1 MSLNT
6 FNKRARI
13 NVSLLIS
20 GTGQFSPF
28 VGEENVPVDWTIE
41 GTVRQGE
48 FVEELTVKEETCG
61 VPYGSEK
68 MFRSFGILPG
78 STGNTSGSIATG
90 QVPTQLNILFNRENL
105 GPWIVNT
112 SPVLSPNG
120 YANDAQVIDG
130 YYVVAQPEDAGID
143 DPIEIDPPIDG
154 LSRVYPG
161 DYVVTTGTGA
171 GLQWQYVP
179 QIRYPKPD
187 RTYFWTPNTSPELES
202 GGIADGELVLP
213 GTVMIPTADY
223 FIEDAADYIDGFYY
237 FSAGNGVLFR
247 GDVWAPLTPNP
258 TVYQP
263 EEGPPE
269 FWFDLLSYGSTDRYF
284 NLMEGHHRQKPFV
297 FANIPV
303 DDSSTP
309 TYDYTFEGQSQESEG
324 LVFRWLVPG
333 NGVSNNMI
341 PAVSS
346 IYDFGDAWSRFH
358 KNTRDW
364 LAQRFVGINGAGFTL
379 STTGEGGQ
387 DIKTIVLG
395 VDEFVDGNQTV
406 IQQTYTDPEGTTL
419 TNSFTLT
426 LSVVVS
432 IA

>member
-61 VPYGSEK
+61 VPLGSEK
-68 MFRSFGILPG
+68 MFRSFGIFPG
-78 STGNTSGSIATG
+78 STGNTSGSIPTG
-90 QVPTQLNILFNRENL
+90 QLPVIPLSLLNFENR
-105 GPWIVNT
+105 GSWIVNT

-120 YANDAQVIDG
+120 YANDAQVVNG

-161 DYVVTTGTGA
+161 DHVVTTGTGA
-171 GLQWQYVP
+171 GLEWGVAP
-179 QIRYPKPD
+179 QQRFPKPD
-187 RTYFWTPNTSPELES
+187 RTYFWTPNSAPHLES

-213 GTVMIPTADY
+213 GTVMIPTSDF
-223 FIEDAADYIDGFYY
+223 FIENSADYIDGIFA
-237 FSAGNGVLFR
+237 FIAGSGVMFNGQNWTSLVF
-247 GDVWAPLTPNP
+247 PPY
-258 TVYQP
+258 VY
-263 EEGPPE
+263 EPPDE
-269 FWFDLLSYGSTDRYF
+269 PRELWFGNLSYGGTGRYDSLF
-284 NLMEGHHRQKPFV
+284 ESQHRQKPFV

-333 NGVSNNMI
+333 NGVANNMI

-395 VDEFVDGNQTV
+395 VDEFVNGNQTV

>member
-171 GLQWQYVP
+171 GLQWRYVP

-333 NGVSNNMI
+333 NGVANNMI